1 MQALHINGNDLTL
14 EAVREVAQP
23 DVRRPVLLDPDA
35 REAVNR
41 ARAVV
46 DTLVAN
52 NRISYAITTGV
63 GKLSDVHIVGDQVRE
78 LQINLVRSHA
88 VGVGEPLSIPDTRAM
103 MLLRANSL
111 AKGNSGIRGISIDT
125 ICEMLNRGVTPMV
138 PSQGSVGA
146 SGDLAPLAHLALAL
160 IGEGEC
166 LDEKGGRI
174 PSAEALKRA
183 QIKPLVLEAKEAVS
197 LINGTQAMLAIGILM
212 VLAAETLVDTA
223 DVIGAMACDAL
234 KGTNVAFDERI
245 QKARPH
251 AGQIRTAANLR
262 RLLEQSQIR
271 DSHRDC
277 GRVQDAYSL
286 RCIPQVHGA
295 VRDTL
300 AHCRSVFETET
311 NSAVDNPLVFVKNPK
326 AMDGEGDV
334 LSGGNFHG
342 EPLAFAL
349 DFLAIA
355 LSALAGISERRLERM
370 VNPALSEGLPPFL
383 APGAGMNSGFMMPQV
398 TAAAL
403 VSENK
408 VLSHPASVDS
418 ITTSGN
424 KEDFVSM
431 GMTAASKLKR
441 VVENTRNTL
450 AIEAMA
456 AAQAIDFLAPLKTSK
471 PLQQAHAAIRAVCAT
486 MEKDRV
492 MYRGFRT
499 HCEFDCERQAGRRS
513 ALNILTKICPLEICH
528 HDHELA
534 EGKGPATRFS
544 PTPRCLMRS
553 RRERIAVYSHPLSA
567 LDSPRFNASPP
578 RGAPELSAFSP

>member
-1 MQALHINGNDLTL
+1 LNALHINGNDLTL
-14 EAVREVAQP
+14 EAVREVA
-23 DVRRPVLLDPDA
+23 VEKRPVLLAPDA

-46 DTLVAN
+46 DALVAN
-52 NRISYAITTGV
+52 NKISYAITTGV
-63 GKLSDVHIVGDQVRE
+63 GKLSDVHIVGDQIRE

-88 VGVGEPLSIPDTRAM
+88 VGVGEPLAISDTRAM

-111 AKGNSGIRGISIDT
+111 AKGNSGVRAITIDT

-166 LDEKGGRI
+166 LSSDEKSARVA
-174 PSAEALKRA
+174 SAEALKRA
-183 QIKPLVLEAKEAVS
+183 QIKPLALEAKEAVS
-197 LINGTQAMLAIGILM
+197 LINGTQAMLAIGTLM
-212 VLAAETLVDTA
+212 LLAAETLVDSA

-234 KGTNVAFDERI
+234 QGTNVAFDERI

-251 AGQIRTAANLR
+251 AGQIKSAANLR
-262 RLLEQSQIR
+262 RLLENSEIR

-300 AHCRSVFETET
+300 AHCRLIFETET
-311 NSAVDNPLVFVKNPK
+311 NSAVDNPLVFVKNAK
-326 AMDGEGDV
+326 QTDGEGEV

-342 EPLAFAL
+342 QPLAFAL

-408 VLSHPASVDS
+408 VLAHPASVDS

-431 GMTAASKLKR
+431 GMTAANKLKK

-456 AAQAIDFLAPLKTSK
+456 AAQALDFLAPLKTSK
-471 PLQQAHAAIRAVCAT
+471 PLQQAHAAIRVVCAT
-486 MEKDRV
+486 MDKDRV
-492 MYRGFRT
+492 MYQDF
-499 HCEFDCERQAGRRS
+499 A
-513 ALNILTKICPLEICH
+513 
-528 HDHELA
+528 
-534 EGKGPATRFS
+534 
-544 PTPRCLMRS
+544 
-553 RRERIAVYSHPLSA
+553 RIADVI
-567 LDSPRFNASPP
+567 ASGKIAAVMP
-578 RGAPELSAFSP
+578 

>member
-1 MQALHINGNDLTL
+1 LKALHINGNDLTL
-14 EAVREVAQP
+14 EAVREVAHF
-23 DVRRPVLLDPDA
+23 DARRPVLLDPDA

-46 DTLVAN
+46 DALVAGN
-52 NRISYAITTGV
+52 KISYAITTGV

-78 LQINLVRSHA
+78 LQVNLVRSHA
-88 VGVGEPLSIPDTRAM
+88 VGVGEPLSIADTRAM

-111 AKGNSGIRGISIDT
+111 SKGNSGVRAITIDT
-125 ICEMLNRGVTPMV
+125 ICEMLTRGVTPMV

-166 LDEKGGRI
+166 FNEAEKGGRI
-174 PSAEALKRA
+174 ASAEALKRA

-197 LINGTQAMLAIGILM
+197 LINGTQAMLAVGTLM
-212 VLAAETLVDTA
+212 LLAAETLVDTA

-262 RLLEQSQIR
+262 RLLEQSEIR
-271 DSHRDC
+271 ESHRDC

-300 AHCRSVFETET
+300 AHCRRIFETET
-311 NSAVDNPLVFVKNPK
+311 NSAVDNPLVFVKNPR

-408 VLSHPASVDS
+408 VLAHPASVDS

-431 GMTAASKLKR
+431 GMTAANKLKK

-456 AAQAIDFLAPLKTSK
+456 AAQAIDFLAPLKTSR
-471 PLQQAHAAIRAVCAT
+471 PLQQAHAAIRAVCRT

-492 MYRGFRT
+492 MYQDFARIAELIASG
-499 HCEFDCERQAGRRS
+499 
-513 ALNILTKICPLEICH
+513 K
-528 HDHELA
+528 LA
-534 EGKGPATRFS
+534 EV
-544 PTPRCLMRS
+544 L
-553 RRERIAVYSHPLSA
+553 Y
-567 LDSPRFNASPP
+567 
-578 RGAPELSAFSP
+578 